1 MKRALIFLAGISS
14 LATASTDYTAD
25 SRKLSASA
33 LCGATNTTCQQA
45 YISGAKDGTAAFK
58 RVLVTY
64 KAIRAA
70 EVPTPPPP
78 PPAPPPSPPPP
89 SGEVLHPIAAIPSN
103 FDVASELVPAWG
115 TGAIP
120 PSAAPDVVG
129 AFRFICNASHLAYDD
144 PIVYP
149 GQPGKSHL
157 HQFYGNSGANANST
171 FASLRTSGN
180 STCNSPLNRSAYW
193 MPGMLDGLG
202 NVVIPDY
209 VQVYYK
215 RRMRTDPR
223 CTLGNANAEGDCVN
237 LPNGLRFIFGY
248 DMATMTKGNGAP
260 YYDCQGPTA
269 TPGHYYA
276 NQNGLATVATKCG
289 PGNLLGAVIAGPD
302 CWDGVHL
309 DVPDHRSHMAYKVK
323 NQATGQFACP
333 ATHPKVI
340 PQFTISAWYKVEPVA
355 GVQYPVQNWSLSSD
369 AMPGMTMAQG
379 STLHFDYF
387 EGWDEAIKKAW
398 HDACID
404 GLKNASGGD
413 ICDGRQLKMFAG
425 FKWAASPNRVPI
437 PVRP

>member
-1 MKRALIFLAGISS
+1 MTRALILLTFVSTAAL
-14 LATASTDYTAD
+14 ASTDPVAD
-25 SRKLSASA
+25 SRLLSAAA

-45 YISGAKDGTAAFK
+45 YISGTKTSAASR
-58 RVLVTY
+58 RVEATY
-64 KAIRAA
+64 RAIRAA
-70 EVPTPPPP
+70 EAPTPPPE

-89 SGEVLHPIAAIPSN
+89 TGTVLHPIAFVPSP
-103 FDVASELVPAWG
+103 DVDINAELVPAWG

-157 HQFYGNSGANANST
+157 HQFYGNTGANANST
-171 FASLRTSGN
+171 YTSLRTKGN

-193 MPGMLDGLG
+193 MPAFLDGRG

-215 RRMRTDPR
+215 RRMKTDPR
-223 CTLGNANAEGDCVN
+223 CTIGNPNAEGDCVT

-248 DMATMTKGNGAP
+248 DMATMTKGNGSP

-276 NQNGLATVATKCG
+276 NQNGLAAVALKCG
-289 PGNLLGAVIAGPD
+289 PGNLLGAVIAGPN
-302 CWDGVHL
+302 CWDGIHL
-309 DVPDHRSHMAYKVK
+309 DVPDHRSHMAYMVR
-323 NQATGQFACP
+323 NVATGQMACP
-333 ATHPKVI
+333 STHPKII

-379 STLHFDYF
+379 STLHFDYW
-387 EGWDEAIKKAW
+387 EGWDEPVKLAW
-398 HDACID
+398 HKACID

-425 FKWAASPNRVPI
+425 FKWAASPNRVPV
-437 PVRP
+437 PARP